1 LLDARAENFQT
12 FFAERHALARKES
25 PRRRRTPNEQAE
37 RKPDMKRFTLALL
50 VIPLAL
56 LSPTPPKPQPQSRPR
71 VVSPRTDTPARVGD
85 EEVIKTDDVVKT
97 DVDLVVFDATVLQKK
112 TGRIVGGLKKEDFAL
127 TEDGV
132 PQQITHFSQNSLPLS
147 VLLLID
153 RGGCLD
159 PFGENVRRAARD
171 ALAHL
176 KPSDEVAVMA
186 YHDSVNLVQEF
197 TRDRAL
203 VSDALDRVPGHDE
216 EANHCLNRAFY
227 DAARYMIRA
236 GNPVGRRVIIV
247 ITGVTTNFDCDGPSG
262 AEAKRE
268 VFESGSV
275 VCGLIPRT
283 SEQQVENGVMH
294 AATGVGRI
302 FKAPV
307 LSVGGLADETGGEVL
322 EDKPENLDRTFD
334 TLVEHLRSRYS
345 MGFVSTN
352 KKHDG
357 TVRKLK
363 LKVSP
368 AVEKAQGKL
377 AVKSRQSYI
386 APKS

>member
-1 LLDARAENFQT
+1 
-12 FFAERHALARKES
+12 
-25 PRRRRTPNEQAE
+25 
-37 RKPDMKRFTLALL
+37 MKRLALALL
-50 VIPLAL
+50 VLPLAFFF
-56 LSPTPPKPQPQSRPR
+56 PTTPTVEPQSRPR
-71 VVSPRTDTPARVGD
+71 VVTPTGGVPALGD
-85 EEVIKTDDVVKT
+85 EEVVKT
-97 DVDLVVFDATVLQKK
+97 DVDLVVLDATVLQKK

-159 PFGENVRRAARD
+159 PFGENVRHAARAA
-171 ALAHL
+171 LSHL

-186 YHDSVNLVQEF
+186 YHDSVDLVQEF
-197 TRDRAL
+197 TRDRAT
-203 VSDALDRVPGHDE
+203 VSDALDRVPGYDE
-216 EANHCLNRAFY
+216 EENHCLNRAFY
-227 DAARYMIRA
+227 DAARYIIRA

-247 ITGVTTNFDCDGPSG
+247 ITGVTSNFDCDGPSG

-283 SEQQVENGVMH
+283 GEQRMENGIMRT
-294 AATGVGRI
+294 ATGVGRI
-302 FKAPV
+302 FKAST
-307 LSVGGLADETGGEVL
+307 LSVNNLADETGGEVL
-322 EDKPENLDRTFD
+322 DDKPENLDRTFD
-334 TLVEHLRSRYS
+334 TLVEHLRTRYS

-352 KKHDG
+352 KKRDG
-357 TVRKLK
+357 TMRKLR

-368 AVEKAQGKL
+368 TVEKSQGKL
-377 AVKSRQSYI
+377 AVKTRRSYI

>member
-1 LLDARAENFQT
+1 MRAQT
-12 FFAERHALARKES
+12 TFKPSSPSDTRSHEKES

-56 LSPTPPKPQPQSRPR
+56 LFPTTPTVEPQSRPR
-71 VVSPRTDTPARVGD
+71 VVTPRTDTPARVGD

-112 TGRIVGGLKKEDFAL
+112 TGRIVGGLKKEDFVL

-171 ALAHL
+171 ALSHL

-197 TRDRAL
+197 TRDRAA

-283 SEQQVENGVMH
+283 GEQQVENGVMH

-357 TVRKLK
+357 KVRKLK

-368 AVEKAQGKL
+368 AIEKAQGKL

>member
-1 LLDARAENFQT
+1 
-12 FFAERHALARKES
+12 
-25 PRRRRTPNEQAE
+25 
-37 RKPDMKRFTLALL
+37 MKRLALALL
-50 VIPLAL
+50 ILPLAL
-56 LSPTPPKPQPQSRPR
+56 LFPTTPTVAPQSRPR
-71 VVSPRTDTPARVGD
+71 VVSPKDDAPARGD
-85 EEVIKTDDVVKT
+85 EEVVKT

-112 TGRIVGGLKKEDFAL
+112 TGRIVGGLKKEDFVL

-159 PFGENVRRAARD
+159 PFGENVRHAARE
-171 ALAHL
+171 ALSHL
-176 KPSDEVAVMA
+176 KPTDEVAVMA
-186 YHDSVNLVQEF
+186 YHDSVDLVQEF
-197 TRDRAL
+197 TRDRAV
-203 VSDALDRVPGHDE
+203 VSNALDRVPGHDE
-216 EANHCLNRAFY
+216 EANHCLNRAFF
-227 DAARYMIRA
+227 DAARYMISA

-247 ITGVTTNFDCDGPSG
+247 ITGVTSNFDCDGGPSG

-283 SEQQVENGVMH
+283 GEQRIENGVMR
-294 AATGVGRI
+294 AATGVGGI

-307 LSVGGLADETGGEVL
+307 LSVGGLADDTGGEVL
-322 EDKPENLDRTFD
+322 DDKPENLDRTFD

-345 MGFVSTN
+345 MGFVPTN
-352 KKHDG
+352 RKHDG
-357 TVRKLK
+357 TVRKLR

-377 AVKSRQSYI
+377 AVKARHSYV
-386 APKS
+386 APRS

>member
-1 LLDARAENFQT
+1 
-12 FFAERHALARKES
+12 
-25 PRRRRTPNEQAE
+25 
-37 RKPDMKRFTLALL
+37 MKRFTLALL

-56 LSPTPPKPQPQSRPR
+56 LFPTTPTVEPQSRPR
-71 VVSPRTDTPARVGD
+71 VVTPRTDTPAPVGD
-85 EEVIKTDDVVKT
+85 EEVVKSDEVVKT

-112 TGRIVGGLKKEDFAL
+112 TGRVVGGLKKEDFAL

-171 ALAHL
+171 ALSHL

-345 MGFVSTN
+345 MGFVPTN

>member
-1 LLDARAENFQT
+1 
-12 FFAERHALARKES
+12 
-25 PRRRRTPNEQAE
+25 
-37 RKPDMKRFTLALL
+37 MKRFTLALL

-56 LSPTPPKPQPQSRPR
+56 LFPTPPTVEPQSRPR
-71 VVSPRTDTPARVGD
+71 VVTPKDGTPARVGD

-112 TGRIVGGLKKEDFAL
+112 TGRIVGGLKKEDFVL

-171 ALAHL
+171 ALSHL

-203 VSDALDRVPGHDE
+203 ISDALDRVPGHDE

-322 EDKPENLDRTFD
+322 DDKPENLDRTFD

-357 TVRKLK
+357 KVRKLK

-368 AVEKAQGKL
+368 AIEKAQGKL

-386 APKS
+386 APRS